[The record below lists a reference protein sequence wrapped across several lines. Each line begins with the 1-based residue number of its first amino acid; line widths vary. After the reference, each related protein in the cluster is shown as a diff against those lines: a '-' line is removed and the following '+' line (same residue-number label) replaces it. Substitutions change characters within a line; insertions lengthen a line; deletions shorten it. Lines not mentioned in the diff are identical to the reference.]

1 MTSSTSSRPNC
12 APPSPREA
20 LPIVTFDQA
29 VTLHPNGEDFEV
41 THVAS
46 VRTAGDALI
55 RFRKANVVHMGDVFC
70 VGS

>member
-1 MTSSTSSRPNC
+1 
-12 APPSPREA
+12 
-20 LPIVTFDQA
+20 
-29 VTLHPNGEDFEV
+29 
-41 THVAS
+41 VAS